1 MGTNRGITRYIAYIL
16 QLAVLGWFSSALLLG
31 SEMHWTACYGTYLS
45 DQGESSFCDHSSA
58 LNYGTPGG
66 GISGSGAIVIP
77 DESISSGGYSGD
89 IHGIPGLLFGNV
101 FSHATASGSIFSAGY
116 GAQISVDLIFLDTWT
131 IAGVPPGTKVPV
143 DSVLT
148 LNSRIFDLGRADSNN
163 QGEAFAS
170 FDPGAIGSTD
180 LEITNSTI
188 LGYEQGLHSVNNTF
202 VAQAG
207 QSYSLELQLVLISA
221 SAASAGETVSHTVIA
236 HDTSW
241 AELLPQLPG
250 AYVVS
255 DTGYGYGPIT
265 DTPEPSVWSLISLG
279 FALLVTLIYRKRRPT
294 IS

>member
-1 MGTNRGITRYIAYIL
+1 MGTNRDITRYVAYVL
-16 QLAVLGWFSSALLLG
+16 QLAVLGWLSSTLLSA

-66 GISGSGAIVIP
+66 GISGSGSIVVP
-77 DESISSGGYSGD
+77 DESSSSGGYSGD

-101 FSHATASGSIFSAGY
+101 FSNATASGSIFYAGY
-116 GAQISVDLIFLDTWT
+116 GSQINIDLIFLDNWM
-131 IAGVPPGTKVPV
+131 IAGVPPGTEVPV
-143 DSVLT
+143 DSVLS

-207 QSYSLELQLVLISA
+207 QSYSLELQLVLISV
-221 SAASAGETVSHTVIA
+221 SAASAGETVSHRVIA

-265 DTPEPSVWSLISLG
+265 ETPEPSVRGLVTFG
-279 FALLVTLIYRKRRPT
+279 FALLVTSIYRKRRLKM
-294 IS
+294 S